1 MRGQDG
7 IIKIRMQGLA
17 PALINIDD
25 YSFKSPL
32 TDWEEKDQT
41 PTVCVHK
48 DVLEMLDLR
57 FLIGMTVN
65 ISSASEDRAKRLFDL
80 CKKARAK
87 KVISGHVITKGEVS
101 KTGWMDFYHG

>member
-7 IIKIRMQGLA
+7 IINMRKKGLV
-17 PALINIDD
+17 PSLINIDD
-25 YSFKSPL
+25 FDFKSPL
-32 TDWEEKDQT
+32 TNWEEQDDV
-41 PTVCVHK
+41 PTVCVHQ

-65 ISSASEDRAKRLFDL
+65 ITSCSEERAKKLFHL
-80 CKKARAK
+80 CKKAKAK
-87 KVISGHVITKGEVS
+87 NVIAGHTVRVGEVC